1 MDDQDRLVEKLVQQ
15 NAWTEQQLWEVS
27 QELEGRKRELTKVYK
42 RLGQAEERIRL
53 QDWPREVLDMAAAV
67 PPPTT
72 TEGSTQTEE
81 VPMAEGPKMPS
92 PAPASSAPLA
102 PTIEVQGPTPHN
114 SQEGKKA
121 PDLLE
126 VPTAP
131 ALPPAIEAG
140 PLRQSQSR

>member
-1 MDDQDRLVEKLVQQ
+1 
-15 NAWTEQQLWEVS
+15 LWEVS
-27 QELEGRKRELTKVYK
+27 QELEGQKRELTEVYK

-53 QDWPREVLDMAAAV
+53 QDQPREVLDMVVAIS
-67 PPPTT
+67 PPMT
-72 TEGSTQTEE
+72 TEESTQTEE

-92 PAPASSAPLA
+92 GQETSLPLAMPPAPASSAPL
-102 PTIEVQGPTPHN
+102 PPMIEVQGPTTHN